1 MRELNHPNVVSIY
14 DFFYDDPKY
23 YYMVLE
29 LMEGGELFDRIVQK
43 VGVCLVVVG
52 SWGGGAWHD
61 PRWVRGSVTR
71 QTLFA

>member
-14 DFFYDDPKY
+14 DFYDDDPKY

-43 VGVCLVVVG
+43 V
-52 SWGGGAWHD
+52 
-61 PRWVRGSVTR
+61 
-71 QTLFA
+71 